1 MSIHKDISKPGD
13 RNDLMSGA
21 SGASTESSTVGSNSV
36 GAVAA
41 PSPRASVDAPKSSTA
56 ALELKVSSFRETEK
70 ELRQYREIF
79 RNLDKAKIAAAT
91 ASEEYV
97 GKNPDKNL
105 QIEIKNSSGIG
116 MGIFEEVSKLPIY
129 ELASSPVPLGFATDF
144 SKLKAD
150 NPSLAG
156 KSKRTLRDEYSP
168 KQEEQYLPA
177 FKSALHTLT
186 HGDHSWVNSQEVRN
200 FVAHTLANKEPNT
213 PAAGSPYYPNYS
225 GGMSLI
231 DKFMKDGE
239 FTSTISLMAKL
250 GDCKKQYA
258 VKGDGR
264 VAVFQVNVLSSETVD
279 SFTF

>member
-1 MSIHKDISKPGD
+1 MNNIDIFEAGGQ
-13 RNDLMSGA
+13 NDLAGVATGDTAVSTTVVNTEIEACAASASNVDLGA
-21 SGASTESSTVGSNSV
+21 SKGSVEAFERDVLGYEAGQDSIEKYRGVVSHYNN
-36 GAVAA
+36 A
-41 PSPRASVDAPKSSTA
+41 KTQL
-56 ALELKVSSFRETEK
+56 LEAKAEFAEK
-70 ELRQYREIF
+70 H
-79 RNLDKAKIAAAT
+79 
-91 ASEEYV
+91 
-97 GKNPDKNL
+97 PDKTL
-105 QIEIKNSSGIG
+105 ESEIKNSEAVG
-116 MGIFEEVSKLPIY
+116 MEIFGKVSQLPIH
-129 ELASSPVPLGFATDF
+129 ELAGSSVLMGFATDF

-186 HGDHSWVNSQEVRN
+186 HGDHSWVNSQEVRD
-200 FVAHTLANKEPNT
+200 FVAVTLANEEPNT

-250 GDCKKQYA
+250 GDCKKQYVA
-258 VKGDGR
+258 KGDGR

>member
-1 MSIHKDISKPGD
+1 MSIHKDISNVGD
-13 RNDLMSGA
+13 RNDLVSGA
-21 SGASTESSTVGSNSV
+21 SGATTEGSTVGYNSV

-41 PSPRASVDAPKSSTA
+41 PSPSAFVDAPESSTA

-79 RNLDKAKIAAAT
+79 DNLDKAKIAAAT

-116 MGIFEEVSKLPIY
+116 MEIFGKVSQLPIH
-129 ELASSPVPLGFATDF
+129 ELAGSSVLMGFATDF
-144 SKLKAD
+144 SKLKAN

-168 KQEEQYLPA
+168 KQEEQYLPVYERGL
-177 FKSALHTLT
+177 KALTRE
-186 HGDHSWVNSQEVRN
+186 DDWVTGHEVRE
-200 FVAHTLANKEPNT
+200 FVANMLVEGDLKK

-239 FTSTISLMAKL
+239 FTSTISLMAKF
-250 GDCKKQYA
+250 GDCKKQYVA
-258 VKGDGR
+258 KGDGR